1 MPPQGP
7 STSKTRRAFSQV
19 VRPSPIDRWGAPAD
33 AAALEGA
40 LDVSDAHE
48 DDARALTHGF
58 HPYPARMFPLT
69 ARRSIELLLEDA
81 PPGPVL
87 DPFAGSGTVL
97 VEALVAGR
105 NALGV
110 DANPLAVALARAK
123 TAVGIDRRA
132 LVDLAHR
139 IAMEVYA
146 AGKDA
151 RRAGGKP
158 PAPEDQTSPRAK
170 ALKGWFQPHVRRE
183 LEALLV
189 AVRSMAKPPLVEPLE
204 LVLTS
209 LLVKLSRRTSDTK
222 DGKVERQLG
231 RGMATRLFAA
241 RAEELAKGLDELAR
255 ANTAKCAATVHVGD
269 ARKLTDAGVPA
280 GSAAAIVTSPPYA
293 GTYDYEDQ
301 HVLRL
306 AFLDRD
312 EQEFAKAEIGA
323 RRNFE
328 DVGLGLA
335 RWERDLGASLAA
347 MSRALKP
354 GGRAIVLI
362 GDSLA
367 GVGPTATAVFADDV
381 LAKIAPMVGFTIVA
395 AASQARLA
403 LGGVERRLF
412 SERPK
417 REHLVLLTPAAPRA
431 SATAPRTRGGR
442 A

>member
-1 MPPQGP
+1 MPPQAGN
-7 STSKTRRAFSQV
+7 KTRRAFSQV
-19 VRPSPIDRWGAPAD
+19 VRPAPIDRWGAPAD

-40 LDVSDAHE
+40 LDVSDARE
-48 DDARALTHGF
+48 DDAFSLTHGF

-69 ARRSIELLLEDA
+69 ARRAIELLLEDA
-81 PPGPVL
+81 PAGPVL

-110 DANPLAVALARAK
+110 DANPLAVSLARVK
-123 TAVGIDRRA
+123 TAVGLEKRR
-132 LVDLAHR
+132 LVDVAHR

-151 RRAGGKP
+151 RRSGGKP
-158 PAPEDQTSPRAK
+158 PPPEDTTGPRAR

-189 AVRSMAKPPLVEPLE
+189 MVREAAPPPLVEPLE

-209 LLVKLSRRTSDTK
+209 LLVKLSRRVSDTK

-231 RGMATRLFAA
+231 RGMAARMFAA
-241 RAEELAKGLDELAR
+241 RAEELAKGLEDLAR
-255 ANTAKCAATVHVGD
+255 ANRKKCSATVRLGD
-269 ARKLTDAGVPA
+269 ARRLEQAGVPV
-280 GSAAAIVTSPPYA
+280 GAAAAVVTSPPYA

-301 HVLRL
+301 HLLRL

-312 EQEFAKAEIGA
+312 GSAFAKNEIGA
-323 RRNFE
+323 RRAFE
-328 DVGLGLA
+328 HDVARGLA
-335 RWERDLGASLAA
+335 QWERDLASTLH
-347 MSRALKP
+347 SIKRALKP

-367 GVGPTATAVFADDV
+367 GVGPSSRAVFADDIV
-381 LAKIAPMVGFTIVA
+381 AKLAPGAGLTVVA

-403 LGGVERRLF
+403 LGGGERRAF
-412 SERPK
+412 ETRPK
-417 REHLVLLTPAAPRA
+417 REHLVLLAP
-431 SATAPRTRGGR
+431 G
-442 A
+442 